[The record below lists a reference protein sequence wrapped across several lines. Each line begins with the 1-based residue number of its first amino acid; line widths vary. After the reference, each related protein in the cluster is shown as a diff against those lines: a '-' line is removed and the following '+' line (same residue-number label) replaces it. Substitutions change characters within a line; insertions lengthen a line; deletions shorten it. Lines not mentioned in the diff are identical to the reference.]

1 MNAEVKGEI
10 PAPLLEAAGVS
21 RSFGRGATQV
31 NALREV
37 DLVVETGRIHVV
49 RGRSGS
55 GKTTLLNILGGLD
68 LPSTGSVRI
77 DGTDLA
83 SFSERDRI
91 LLRRTRIGFV
101 FQSFGLVPYLS
112 ATENVSMP
120 LRLAR
125 ADPSDRDRRVHRLLE
140 LVGLSDRAEHRPAE
154 LSGGQQQR
162 VSIARALAQQPALLI
177 ADEPTGHLDSATGT
191 GILRLLRE
199 IAEAEGTAIVLSTH
213 DRRIAEAADA
223 VFDLSDGRLVVPQ
236 RV

>member
-1 MNAEVKGEI
+1 MNAEMK
-10 PAPLLEAAGVS
+10 APLLEAVGVS
-21 RSFGRGATQV
+21 RSFGRGRTQV
-31 NALREV
+31 NALRDI
-37 DLVVETGRIHVV
+37 DLVVEAGRIHVV

-68 LPSTGSVRI
+68 LPSAGSVRI

-83 SFSERDRI
+83 SLSERDRI

-101 FQSFGLVPYLS
+101 FQSFGLVSHLS
-112 ATENVSMP
+112 AAENVSMP

-125 ADPSDRDRRVHRLLE
+125 ADPRERDRRVRRLLD

-162 VSIARALAQQPALLI
+162 VSVARSLAQRPDLLI
-177 ADEPTGHLDSATGT
+177 ADEPTGHLDSNTGA

-199 IAEAEGTAIVLSTH
+199 IADVEGTAIVLSTH
-213 DRRIAEAADA
+213 DRRIAEAADQ
-223 VFDLSDGRLVVPQ
+223 VFDLGDGRLSAPV